1 MKVITRMIKFDTF
14 YQVMQEGLEQKL
26 NTIVQRYPQ
35 FTSRQIREFAQ
46 MDPTGND
53 AKYLIW
59 IINNVADVYFRWS
72 KREVYETREVLVGL
86 GPPPNRPITDE
97 EVQELANRPGTPQ
110 NPTTGG
116 METFISLTTKH
127 DPFSNVQRPANAR
140 GSLGGNME
148 DRLRLIDLTID
159 NWDDAHKVLK
169 LLDRFMRYSRTKGFQ
184 DYASSGSWRSVGS
197 AHMPWKVKRNPADVG
212 SYTQRELFDIIDA
225 YEKEVL
231 GMKVGEI
238 EDQQMQQLLDKAEVK
253 VVVQD
258 GIYSIYNIES
268 DRAAKDLC
276 ADPKTK
282 WCWGEGAWKTYHN
295 RGLLYMITKRDEEG
309 REVPYV
315 AYHFKGAPMAGGPE
329 IVDINDRPL
338 GQAQAREV
346 MPIMMKDP
354 ITKEFLLKGPG
365 DMFVKGIVEGGQDVR
380 DMNIFTDS
388 NEGDM
393 MSINDTLGEFELEF
407 EGIGGVP
414 IWVRL
419 IGEMVKT
426 KGDEHAVDFM
436 KSLLKGS
443 DDLEVL
449 QTWLSRN
456 VGGFRKVWHR
466 SLAINLETD
475 LEAHWR
481 GESIIENIG
490 MENAVGIIRYPYSG
504 LPWNNFTI
512 FNHML
517 PTPESRDFQVP
528 PEYVKAVSKQIG
540 PWVFDKQRSS
550 YGVAQ
555 RLVRWLIEE
564 ADTRSGKLLFSQSI
578 INLMRAHLTI
588 PEDIKLKDGRGHLI
602 GESGFLM
609 CL

>member
-1 MKVITRMIKFDTF
+1 
-14 YQVMQEGLEQKL
+14 
-26 NTIVQRYPQ
+26 
-35 FTSRQIREFAQ
+35 
-46 MDPTGND
+46 
-53 AKYLIW
+53 
-59 IINNVADVYFRWS
+59 
-72 KREVYETREVLVGL
+72 
-86 GPPPNRPITDE
+86 
-97 EVQELANRPGTPQ
+97 
-110 NPTTGG
+110 
-116 METFISLTTKH
+116 
-127 DPFSNVQRPANAR
+127 
-140 GSLGGNME
+140 
-148 DRLRLIDLTID
+148 
-159 NWDDAHKVLK
+159 
-169 LLDRFMRYSRTKGFQ
+169 
-184 DYASSGSWRSVGS
+184 
-197 AHMPWKVKRNPADVG
+197 
-212 SYTQRELFDIIDA
+212 
-225 YEKEVL
+225 
-231 GMKVGEI
+231 
-238 EDQQMQQLLDKAEVK
+238 
-253 VVVQD
+253 
-258 GIYSIYNIES
+258 
-268 DRAAKDLC
+268 
-276 ADPKTK
+276 
-282 WCWGEGAWKTYHN
+282 
-295 RGLLYMITKRDEEG
+295 
-309 REVPYV
+309 
-315 AYHFKGAPMAGGPE
+315 
-329 IVDINDRPL
+329 
-338 GQAQAREV
+338 
-346 MPIMMKDP
+346 
-354 ITKEFLLKGPG
+354 
-365 DMFVKGIVEGGQDVR
+365 
-380 DMNIFTDS
+380 
-388 NEGDM
+388 M

-588 PEDIKLKDGRGHLI
+588 PEDIKLKDGRGALNWREWLSYVLMKAEVDNMWVFEDNTHL
-602 GESGFLM
+602 ESPEFWEDLPEFIEKNRHMRYLREGIVG
-609 CL
+609 